1 MRTVTAHYMKEK
13 RTVVVTLR
21 LKEAIG
27 EAAKRYANRDR
38 RPLSS
43 FLALVVEDAI
53 KTMMEQEKPE
63 KTKGR
68 K

>member
-1 MRTVTAHYMKEK
+1 MREK

-27 EAAKRYANRDR
+27 EAVKRYAERDR
-38 RPLSS
+38 RPVSS

-53 KTMMEQEKPE
+53 RAMMAEENKRGEKP
-63 KTKGR
+63 TKESKKR
-68 K
+68 

>member
-1 MRTVTAHYMKEK
+1 MKEK

-27 EAAKRYANRDR
+27 EAAKRYAERDR
-38 RPLSS
+38 RPVSS

-53 KTMMEQEKPE
+53 KAMMEAEKPE
-63 KTKGR
+63 KPAKGR
-68 K
+68 KP

>member
-1 MRTVTAHYMKEK
+1 MRTVTAHHMKEK

-27 EAAKRYANRDR
+27 EAAKRYADRDR

-53 KTMMEQEKPE
+53 KTMM
-63 KTKGR
+63 
-68 K
+68 

>member
-1 MRTVTAHYMKEK
+1 MKEK

-27 EAAKRYANRDR
+27 EAAKRYADRDR

-63 KTKGR
+63 KPKGR
-68 K
+68 KS